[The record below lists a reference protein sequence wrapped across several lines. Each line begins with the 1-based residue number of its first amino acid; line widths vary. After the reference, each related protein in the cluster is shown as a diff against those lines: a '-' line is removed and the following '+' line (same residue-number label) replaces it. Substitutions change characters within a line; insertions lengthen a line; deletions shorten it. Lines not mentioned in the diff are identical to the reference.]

1 MQQQNLIRPHLAVL
15 HRLAETKKPYCV
27 VLETAMKKRF
37 YLAVIEKPILTE
49 ITIIL
54 RNRYLMFQPISTQP
68 TQLHPQE

>member
-1 MQQQNLIRPHLAVL
+1 
-15 HRLAETKKPYCV
+15 
-27 VLETAMKKRF
+27 MKKRF